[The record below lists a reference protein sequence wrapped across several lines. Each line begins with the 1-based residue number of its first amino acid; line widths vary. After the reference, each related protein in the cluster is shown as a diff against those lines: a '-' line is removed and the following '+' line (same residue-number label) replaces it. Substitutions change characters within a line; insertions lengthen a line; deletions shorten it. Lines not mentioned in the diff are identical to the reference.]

1 MKLESLERHAR
12 ISMLFKDQEDG
23 KEYIVYS
30 QYTGCIHIK
39 EVGTENTRVYI
50 GKDLEMIISVLKK
63 ASDNTFNLIDKVYN
77 GESIVSINGLMY

>member
-30 QYTGCIHIK
+30 QYTGCVHI
-39 EVGTENTRVYI
+39 
-50 GKDLEMIISVLKK
+50 
-63 ASDNTFNLIDKVYN
+63 
-77 GESIVSINGLMY
+77 